1 MKKVVL
7 LMVLTALSVATFAQS
22 EPEEITS
29 RNSWLKLGV
38 NAGVPFGNLSKTS
51 NFTLGA
57 ELKGQVMSTEHVGFG
72 LTTGYN
78 HFFPKDGYSNFGTI
92 PLGLF
97 VRYYPS
103 SHGFFTGLDAGYS
116 FITGANDATGGVY
129 IRPQL
134 GYHNYSW
141 NFFAFYNGI
150 FRSEENGSSLQ
161 YAGVGATYNI
171 HFRKRKG

>member
-7 LMVLTALSVATFAQS
+7 LMVLTALSVVTFAQTQS
-22 EPEEITS
+22 EEVTS
-29 RNSWLKLGV
+29 KNSWLKLGV
-38 NAGVPFGNLSKTS
+38 NAGVPFGNLSETS

-57 ELKGQVMSTEHVGFG
+57 ELKGQVMSTNHVGLG

-78 HFFPKDGYSNFGTI
+78 HFFPKDGFKNFGTV

-97 VRYYPS
+97 VRYYPQS
-103 SHGFFTGLDAGYS
+103 RGFFAGTDAGYS
-116 FITGANDATGGVY
+116 FITGVDGATGGVY
-129 IRPQL
+129 VRPQL
-134 GYHNYSW
+134 GYHNYNW

-161 YAGVGATYNI
+161 YAGIGATYNI
-171 HFRKRKG
+171 RFHKKG